1 MKKTLSLILAAAM
14 LLSVC
19 GLASADAFFDA
30 PPRSALKL
38 APMPASV
45 PGVTVEHNEYT
56 NMYTVTASEKPEWAC
71 ANIWYDGYG
80 HVGNITFDDNGV
92 AVFKGGK
99 AQIGIWWIGG
109 PYSASDGETLSWWM
123 QKGDA
128 EGQYPDE
135 AAALAYAA
143 EEYPDYDEYKL
154 EEIYRWDVNVNEY
167 DADGNWLGYI
177 GGAYWVDPAEY
188 GNDQAAFEAAVLA
201 QFEADNPGKILK
213 CDDFAEVLRAWKL
226 LGISNR
232 TWMAYSGNDA
242 LLLGYPGMQ
251 VWYTRG
257 GKPVRITV
265 SMSEDPFGTDKE
277 FESASVEYKWS
288 DEYGYKWYVSAVDAT
303 YKNGPVKSVHVEY
316 PDTMAGNWLRYTV
329 TLSSGGELTY
339 TR

>member
-80 HVGNITFDDNGV
+80 HVDGITFDDNGV

-99 AQIGIWWIGG
+99 TQIGIWWVGSWLGFDQYLTWVGTSDYPTEEDVEAFAEEQFPEYADIGYEFRPSMFWNVDVYG
-109 PYSASDGETLSWWM
+109 V
-123 QKGDA
+123 DA
-128 EGQYPDE
+128 EGNQTKIETLWWVSQD
-135 AAALAYAA
+135 
-143 EEYPDYDEYKL
+143 DYDGDVGVMADAMEETYAESHPEY
-154 EEIYRWDVNVNEY
+154 
-167 DADGNWLGYI
+167 AS
-177 GGAYWVDPAEY
+177 
-188 GNDQAAFEAAVLA
+188 
-201 QFEADNPGKILK
+201 
-213 CDDFAEVLRAWKL
+213 FALEVLEDFQGGWN
-226 LGISNR
+226 ISGLK
-232 TWMAYSGNDA
+232 TVFGYSGNDA

-277 FESASVEYKWS
+277 FESASVGYKWS